1 MHFALSQGLPYPLYL
16 FFADLEV
23 LPVLGEDFEGKGFV
37 VLSLI
42 EFSQYLFEINNP
54 GTDRKMIVLFPE
66 VVIGMDMANS
76 VTILM
81 NEL

>member
-1 MHFALSQGLPYPLYL
+1 MRFAFSQGLPYSFNL
-16 FFADLEV
+16 FFADLEI

-37 VLSLI
+37 VLGLI
-42 EFSQYLFEINNP
+42 EFSQYLSEIDDPSTN
-54 GTDRKMIVLFPE
+54 RKMIVLFPE
-66 VVIGMDMANS
+66 VVIGVDMANS